1 MYYDDIDI
9 LLEQIINTD
18 YDYQEEIL
26 EMILIETI
34 E

>member
-9 LLEQIINTD
+9 LLEQIIDTD
-18 YDYQEEIL
+18 DDSQEIL
-26 EMILIETI
+26 EMLLIETI